1 MDTEN
6 GVQSKKLSGASYHI
20 RTFHVSMN
28 LLSHIL
34 VGIIVGINLIFVFRL
49 PTPLSATPQHIV
61 LCVLGF
67 QLLMAEAILS
77 LSPYNT
83 WSLHLKLVDKRRAH
97 TVLQIVGSVLAIVG
111 SFIKIMDKHNNPN
124 AVNWDTLHGIF
135 GLIALVFTVASLING
150 VTSLYAHELRRY
162 LPSKLSKIT
171 HICFGIVVFVAANIS
186 LCYGFEKNMFRN
198 WISTTNNGPVV
209 NTLITFTALLTGIVV
224 VAPLITFF
232 QKFKTN

>member
-6 GVQSKKLSGASYHI
+6 GLQSKKLTGASYHF
-20 RTFHVSMN
+20 RTFQVSLN
-28 LLSHIL
+28 LLSHVL
-34 VGIIVGINLIFVFRL
+34 VGIIVGINLVFVFRL
-49 PTPLSATPQHIV
+49 PLPLSETPQHIV
-61 LCVLGF
+61 LCVLGY

-97 TVLQIVGSVLAIVG
+97 TVLQVVGSILAIVG
-111 SFIKIMDKHNNPN
+111 SFIKIMEKANNPN
-124 AVNWDTLHGIF
+124 STNWSSLHGIF

-150 VTSLYAHELRRY
+150 FASLYAHELRKC

-171 HICFGIVVFVAANIS
+171 HICFGIVVFVSANIC
-186 LCYGFEKNMFRN
+186 LCYGFEKGMFRN
-198 WISTTNNGPVV
+198 WVSPTHNGPIV
-209 NTLITFTALLTGIVV
+209 NTLITFTALLTGLVV
-224 VAPLITFF
+224 VAPLISFF